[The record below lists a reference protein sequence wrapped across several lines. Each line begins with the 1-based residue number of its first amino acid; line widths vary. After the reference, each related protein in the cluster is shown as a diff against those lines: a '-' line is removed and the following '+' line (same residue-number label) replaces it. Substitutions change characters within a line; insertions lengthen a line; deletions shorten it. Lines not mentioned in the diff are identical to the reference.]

1 MITAADVLD
10 ALVKHTNVLL
20 YGQPGTGKSHLMK
33 QVQNLFE
40 STYGGGKGTQLFV
53 DTTAEREA
61 IAEEHGSGA
70 HTRWVTFHQGYSYE
84 DFIIGLRPVSSSKA
98 TSTLS
103 IEPRAGALLE
113 LTARSRDGYGLM
125 IVDEINRGNTSR
137 IFGEFI
143 TLMEPDK
150 RLNEDGS
157 VSDTTVTISLPYLA
171 PGSLLEVEKGI
182 TIEQQFSMP
191 QHVYTLASMN
201 SVDKSVA
208 PLDAAIRRRF
218 YVIHMRPDKAD
229 LETAAGLAAGKE
241 HAVAKLAVQVFQLVN
256 RGISLYLGPD
266 YMLGQYYLP
275 AVQKLADMDEE
286 AAKKTLIDLWK
297 HKIVPQLLEF
307 FQSRP
312 GVCDS
317 ILRLKSTKGESGVE
331 IIQPTDAEADEGAGP
346 YIINVSS
353 STSDDKIMEFLE
365 SLAGIQNGASA
376 MTAPGSS
383 SE

>member
-1 MITAADVLD
+1 MITAEEVLF
-10 ALVKHTNVLL
+10 ALIKHTNVLL

-40 STYGGGKGTQLFV
+40 STYSGGKGTQLFV
-53 DTTAEREA
+53 DTTAERTA
-61 IAEEHGSGA
+61 ITEEHGSGA
-70 HTRWVTFHQGYSYE
+70 HSRWVTFHQGYSYE
-84 DFIIGLRPVSSSKA
+84 DFIIGLRPISSSKGS
-98 TSTLS
+98 STLS

-113 LTARSRDGYGLM
+113 LAAQARDGYGLM
-125 IVDEINRGNTSR
+125 IVDEINRGNASR

-150 RLNEDGS
+150 RLREDGS

-171 PGSLLEVEKGI
+171 PGSVLEVEKDI
-182 TIEQQFSMP
+182 TVEQQFRMP
-191 QHVYTLASMN
+191 QRVYTLASMN

-218 YVIHMRPDKAD
+218 YVINMRPDKVD
-229 LETAAGLAAGKE
+229 LEIAAGLTAGKE
-241 HAVAKLAVQVFQLVN
+241 HPVARLAVQVFQSVN
-256 RGISLYLGPD
+256 RSISLYLGPD

-275 AVQKLADMDEE
+275 AEQKLADMEE
-286 AAKKTLIDLWK
+286 GAAKKTLIDLWR
-297 HKIVPQLLEF
+297 HKIIPQLLEF

-317 ILRLKSTKGESGVE
+317 VLRLKSTKGEPGVE

-346 YIINVSS
+346 YIINISS

-365 SLAGIQNGASA
+365 SLVGIHKGAASVA
-376 MTAPGSS
+376 EPEPS